1 MAVSQFKSMLS
12 TSTRGLYSI
21 SDYNYILSSLS
32 SQGLSDTILRLGRLW
47 DESQTHNNV
56 FPNVDTWKILI
67 DCHCATGNMSSAFCL
82 FHNIIKAGHR
92 PTASTLNYLLQGLC
106 DRGQISKA
114 IMFFNYSILKG
125 FELDDCSYDI
135 LIHCLCG
142 IGEIKMATHLLRQR
156 PCEHDTVTCFVR
168 LMVVYAKVISRLCED
183 RLVNEAYALFSEIVV
198 KNKRVMRNRGL
209 HHRLIYGYCI
219 TGQFKQAI
227 AMFRELKAIENI
239 NTSTCIPTLELGTEH
254 EVKAAKRALCV
265 LIKRGVQP
273 HLASYQSVVGGLY
286 KGGRVKVARKV
297 EELSLQFC
305 KPFLE

>member
-1 MAVSQFKSMLS
+1 
-12 TSTRGLYSI
+12 
-21 SDYNYILSSLS
+21 
-32 SQGLSDTILRLGRLW
+32 
-47 DESQTHNNV
+47 
-56 FPNVDTWKILI
+56 
-67 DCHCATGNMSSAFCL
+67 MSSAFSL

-114 IMFFNYSILKG
+114 IIFFNYSILKG
-125 FELDDCSYDI
+125 FELDDRSYDI
-135 LIHCLCG
+135 LIHGLCG

-156 PCEHDTVTCFVR
+156 PCEHDTCFGR
-168 LMVVYAKVISRLCED
+168 TMVVYAKVISRLCED

-198 KNKRVMRNRGL
+198 KNKKNRL
-209 HHRLIYGYCI
+209 YLVLYHRLIYGYCI

-239 NTSTCIPTLELGTEH
+239 NTSTCIPTLELVIEH
-254 EVKAAKRALCV
+254 EVKAAKRALSV

-286 KGGRVKVARKV
+286 RGGRVKVARKV

-305 KPFLE
+305 KPFLEKYHYCGS